1 MHVFVTGAA
10 GFIGQA
16 TIKELQSHGHKVT
29 GLARNDANASII
41 TSLGATPLQGDLQD
55 LDSLRRGAAS
65 SDGVVHLGFVHDFAN
80 FASTCAIDR
89 SAIQAMGEAIAGTGK
104 PLIISSGTLGCPKN
118 VLTTEDTENER
129 NNPPLTDRAL
139 STDLAFKFARESGVR
154 GMVIRFAPTVH
165 AEGKGGLTR
174 AMIDIYRQKG
184 GPVVYVG
191 DGAARWPAC
200 HRDDAAGLVRLVLEK
215 GQTGKTYH
223 GVDEEGVSMKDV
235 TEMIGKGLKKPVE
248 STSAEEAAK
257 IVGMFG
263 HLMAADN
270 PTSSEKTRKE
280 LGWKTRGIG
289 LLEDF
294 AANFPR

>member
-16 TIKELQSHGHKVT
+16 TIKELQSHGHTVT

-41 TSLGATPLQGDLQD
+41 TSLGATPLRGDLAD

-80 FASTCAIDR
+80 FASVCATDR
-89 SAIQAMGEAIAGTGK
+89 AAIQAMGEAIAGTNK
-104 PLIISSGTLGCPKN
+104 PLIISSGTLGCPKGAI
-118 VLTTEDTENER
+118 TTEDTENER
-129 NNPPLTDRAL
+129 NNPPFTDRAL
-139 STDLAFKFARESGVR
+139 SADLTHKFAKESGVR
-154 GMVIRFAPTVH
+154 GMVVRFAPTVH

-200 HRDDAAGLVRLVLEK
+200 HRDDAATLIRLVLEK
-215 GQTGKTYH
+215 GQAGKTYH
-223 GVDEEGVSMKDV
+223 AVDEEGVSMKDV
-235 TEMIGKGLKKPVE
+235 AEMIGKGLKQPVE

-257 IVGMFG
+257 VVGMFG
-263 HLMAADN
+263 PLMAADN

-280 LGWKTRGIG
+280 LGWEARGLG
-289 LLEDF
+289 LLKDF
-294 AANFPR
+294 TANFPQ